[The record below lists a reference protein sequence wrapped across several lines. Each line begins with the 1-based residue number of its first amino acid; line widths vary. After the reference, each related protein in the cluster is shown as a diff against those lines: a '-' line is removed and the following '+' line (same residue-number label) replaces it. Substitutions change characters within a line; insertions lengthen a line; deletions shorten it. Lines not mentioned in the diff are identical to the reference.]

1 MNLMAALTLLS
12 NIMKAEN
19 REKQGPALM
28 VALVVLIVL
37 TVIVAVG
44 VGAVEISAAQ
54 VIHILTK
61 QLGFGISEAYDD
73 SLRENVVMQIRLPRV
88 FLGLLVGSGLGIA
101 GALMQGVFRNPLAD
115 PGLIGVSSG
124 AALAASLYIVL
135 GDQLA
140 GLVGAWADMVA
151 TPVCAFFGALGVTY
165 LVWRMG
171 SIGNRVSVPR
181 LLLAGI
187 AINSLAG
194 AVIGSLTLVA
204 TDSELRDLTFWS
216 LGSLN
221 GATWETVITAALGI
235 LPVMLFAPGLARSL
249 DAWLLGE
256 AEAGH
261 LGVNVV
267 RLKRVAVCTTALAVG
282 AAVAVSGMIGFIG
295 LVIPHLIRLT
305 LGPGHRYL
313 LPGSALLGA
322 LVLLGSDM
330 LARTVIMPVEV
341 PIGIVTALGGAPFFL
356 LLLHKS
362 RNTGL
367 LG

>member
-1 MNLMAALTLLS
+1 
-12 NIMKAEN
+12 
-19 REKQGPALM
+19 
-28 VALVVLIVL
+28 
-37 TVIVAVG
+37 
-44 VGAVEISAAQ
+44 
-54 VIHILTK
+54 
-61 QLGFGISEAYDD
+61 
-73 SLRENVVMQIRLPRV
+73 
-88 FLGLLVGSGLGIA
+88 
-101 GALMQGVFRNPLAD
+101 MQGIFRNPLAD

-135 GDQLA
+135 GDQLVNH
-140 GLVGAWADMVA
+140 VGEWADIVA
-151 TPVCAFFGALGVTY
+151 TPICAFFGALGVTF

-187 AINSLAG
+187 AINALAG

-221 GATWETVITAALGI
+221 GATWETVVTAALGI
-235 LPVMLFAPGLARSL
+235 MPVMIFAPGLARSL

-322 LVLLGSDM
+322 LVLLASDM
-330 LARTVIMPVEV
+330 LARTIIMPVEV

-356 LLLHKS
+356 LLLHRS

>member
-1 MNLMAALTLLS
+1 MSKAQQKLNYSALLLS
-12 NIMKAEN
+12 SIF
-19 REKQGPALM
+19 G
-28 VALVVLIVL
+28 LIIL
-37 TVIVAVG
+37 TFIVAVG
-44 VGAVEISAAQ
+44 LGAVDISAPQ
-54 VIHILTK
+54 VVHLIIK
-61 QLGFGISEAYDD
+61 QLGLGIAEEYDD
-73 SLRENVVMQIRLPRV
+73 SLRESVLMQIRLPRV
-88 FLGLLVGSGLGIA
+88 CLGLLVGGGLGIA

-135 GDQLA
+135 GDQL
-140 GLVGAWADMVA
+140 GVYLGEWADMVA
-151 TPVCAFFGALGVTY
+151 TPICAFSGALGVTY

-171 SIGNRVSVPR
+171 SIGNRVSVSR

-221 GATWETVITAALGI
+221 GATWETVLTAAIGI
-235 LPVMLFAPGLARSL
+235 MPVMFFAPGLARSL

-282 AAVAVSGMIGFIG
+282 SAVAVSGIIGFIG

-305 LGPGHRYL
+305 LGPGHRFL

-322 LVLLGSDM
+322 LVLMASDI
-330 LARTVIMPVEV
+330 LARTVIIPIEV

-362 RNTGL
+362 RGTGL